1 MDETNIRR
9 HRFLNAWDGRTHHE
23 ESKLQNH
30 FDHYS
35 HFFVKPRILD
45 FPGRRYINVDR
56 SCIAVCGATSLFC
69 CLPGWRRQKLEIFR
83 RLKSSI

>member
-35 HFFVKPRILD
+35 HFSSNLEFWIFQDVAISMLIVLALPFVAPLACFVAYLVGVVKNW
-45 FPGRRYINVDR
+45 RYF
-56 SCIAVCGATSLFC
+56 AA
-69 CLPGWRRQKLEIFR
+69 
-83 RLKSSI
+83 